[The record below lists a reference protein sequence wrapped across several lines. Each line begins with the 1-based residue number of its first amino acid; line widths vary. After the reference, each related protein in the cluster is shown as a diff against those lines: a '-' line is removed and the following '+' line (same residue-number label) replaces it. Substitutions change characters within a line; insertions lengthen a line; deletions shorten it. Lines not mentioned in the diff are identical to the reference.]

1 MLCCVC
7 ALYKGVPLSNFL
19 HKFQNLRSEGQM
31 EKTDCFQTLHYCVM
45 GKKIGNNDPTSLFTI
60 VRSNN
65 DVADDCVDD
74 RYHVLFAILQ
84 PS

>member
-31 EKTDCFQTLHYCVM
+31 EKTDCFQTVHYCVR
-45 GKKIGNNDPTSLFTI
+45 GKNRQRRLCDPI
-60 VRSNN
+60 H
-65 DVADDCVDD
+65 DC
-74 RYHVLFAILQ
+74 
-84 PS
+84 